1 MAGIYIHIPFCASR
15 CKYCDF
21 YSTTLL
27 HRREA
32 YVQAVIREAEQRIH
46 RENAMSCAATNDAQR
61 DRKRPFHREKG
72 KYQTVY
78 LGGGTPSML
87 TEEQIGRLTKAIGI
101 RKGME
106 VTMEANPGDLTR
118 EKLQA
123 LRKAGINRLSI
134 GIQSF
139 NNELLQLIGRRHT
152 AEEAEKAVRQAQD
165 TGFDNISI
173 DLIYGL
179 PTQTMSLW
187 KEDIAK
193 ALALQ
198 VQHISAYCLSY
209 ENDTAITRMLQA
221 GTIQAID
228 DETENLM
235 YETLVQT
242 LQHNGYEHYEV
253 SNFCLPGYESR
264 HNSSYWDGT
273 PYVGLGAAAHSYDG
287 RKRRWNTADLEAY
300 IDGIQR
306 GEPIY
311 EEETLTEDNR
321 FNERIMLSLRT
332 SKGLNLRELSE
343 EDAAYCQE
351 TAQPWL
357 AKGLLRREGDRLVAS
372 IAGSEILNSIIE
384 SFIRI

>member
-32 YVQAVIREAEQRIH
+32 YVQAVIQEAEQRIH
-46 RENAMSCAATNDAQR
+46 RENAMSCAAANDAQR

-165 TGFDNISI
+165 AGFENISI

-179 PTQTMSLW
+179 PTQTMKLW
-187 KEDIAK
+187 KEDMDK

-209 ENDTAITRMLQA
+209 ENDTAMTRMLQT
-221 GTIQAID
+221 GKIQAID

-287 RKRRWNTADLEAY
+287 IKRRWNTADLEAY

-311 EEETLTEDNR
+311 EEETLTEENQ

-343 EDAAYCQE
+343 EDAAYCRE